1 MRKDMF
7 ERDPYEILGINH
19 DSEMSVIEAAY
30 KMQISAFE
38 IDSGAPEDA
47 KLLDE
52 IKWAYKELSDAKKRN
67 EYRIIK
73 SKMKDK
79 LSNSPEIESKIDSD
93 EYQADGRT
101 GDKNEVWSVILSTGL
116 FLVMIG
122 AIGYGLYFVGAVRSS
137 EEYYADKRQV
147 VDATEVNDAIQSED
161 ATEMPAVSIMHT
173 GTVEALKAT
182 ATHEALVVYSEGLTA
197 TNYARTMPSA
207 TPTSVLVQGCP
218 SAVSVNVRTGPGT
231 AYTALGQL
239 LKGDCVVVYG
249 RNEDSS
255 WFVITESPRP
265 SLNDGWISS
274 EVMDMD
280 SSGNE
285 LEVIYLD

>member
-1 MRKDMF
+1 MF

-30 KMQISAFE
+30 KMQISAFT
-38 IDSGAPEDA
+38 IDSGTPEDT

-73 SKMKDK
+73 NKMKDT
-79 LSNSPEIESKIDSD
+79 LSNKTEIKSEIGSD
-93 EYQADGRT
+93 EYQADGQT
-101 GDKNEVWSVILSTGL
+101 GGKSEVWSVILSTGL
-116 FLVMIG
+116 FLFMIG
-122 AIGYGLYFVGAVRSS
+122 AIGYGLYFVGAVRSNDD
-137 EEYYADKRQV
+137 YYADKRQIV
-147 VDATEVNDAIQSED
+147 ETTEVSDALQTED
-161 ATEMPAVSIMHT
+161 ATEMPKVSIMHT
-173 GTVEALKAT
+173 GTVEALKVT

-197 TNYARTMPSA
+197 TNYARTMPSV

-218 SAVSVNVRTGPGT
+218 SAVSVNVRTGPST

-280 SSGNE
+280 SSGDK
-285 LEVIYLD
+285 LEVVYLD

>member
-1 MRKDMF
+1 MGQDMF

-73 SKMKDK
+73 NKMKDT
-79 LSNSPEIESKIDSD
+79 LSNKTEIKSEIGSD
-93 EYQADGRT
+93 EYQADGQT
-101 GDKNEVWSVILSTGL
+101 GGKSEVWSVILSTGL
-116 FLVMIG
+116 FLFMIG
-122 AIGYGLYFVGAVRSS
+122 AIGYGLYFVGAVRSNDD
-137 EEYYADKRQV
+137 YYADKRQIV
-147 VDATEVNDAIQSED
+147 ETTEVSDALQTED
-161 ATEMPAVSIMHT
+161 ATEMPKVSIMHT
-173 GTVEALKAT
+173 GTVEALKVT

-197 TNYARTMPSA
+197 TNYARTMPSV

-218 SAVSVNVRTGPGT
+218 SAVSVNVRTGPST

-255 WFVITESPRP
+255 WFVITDSPRP

-280 SSGNE
+280 SSGDK
-285 LEVIYLD
+285 LEVVYLD